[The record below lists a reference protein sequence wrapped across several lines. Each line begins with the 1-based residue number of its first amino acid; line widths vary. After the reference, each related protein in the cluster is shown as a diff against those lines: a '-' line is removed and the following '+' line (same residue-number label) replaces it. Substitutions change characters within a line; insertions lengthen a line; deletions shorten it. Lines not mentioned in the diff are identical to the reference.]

1 MIRDQLGREL
11 YDLRISITDRCNFRC
26 FFCMPDGHEYQFFPR
41 EELLTFEEIE
51 RFVKALV
58 PLGVRKVRL
67 TGGEPLLRK
76 NIEKLVELLSNIEG
90 VEDISLTTNGFLLQ
104 KRAKSLKEAGLKR
117 ITVSLHSLRDDVLSE
132 LVGREVK
139 VWDIIRGIER
149 ALEVGM
155 NPVKVNVCVIRGV
168 NSDEVVDI
176 AKFFKSLGVVVRF
189 IEFMDVGN
197 LNQWSLEK
205 VFPAKDMLELLSRHF
220 ELEPIEKS
228 YRGEVA
234 ERYKYR
240 DDRLEVG
247 FISSITQPFCG
258 DCTRLRLT
266 ADGKLLMCLFASE
279 GYDVRALIR
288 SGADERAIGDF
299 VKSLWLKRKDRY
311 SEERLQLLR
320 MGIPLRKV
328 EMFKVGG

>member
-76 NIEKLVELLSNIEG
+76 NIEKLVELLSKIEG

>member
-240 DDRLEVG
+240 DDGLEVG